1 MVAILDDQI
10 NQLKQTI
17 ADIESQRS
25 ILGDQAVEA
34 SLLPIR
40 KKLADLLAQAE
51 SQSEEPV
58 DVPQRKRKLVTL
70 LYLDVV
76 GSTAMTQDL
85 DPEDTMEILEKA
97 ILRLSAPI
105 EAHGGHV
112 TRYTGDGFKA
122 IFGDPIA
129 REDDPEQAI
138 RAGLEILDVSKEVA
152 QEIENEW
159 DIEDFQVRIGI
170 DTGLAAIGGQ
180 TEAEDTIKGR
190 VVNLAVRIESAAPP
204 GGMLISHNTYRHVRG
219 VFTVEPQE
227 PILAKGFPKPVAVYL
242 VREVKP
248 RAFRVQTRGIEGVET
263 RMVGRHDE
271 LKFLQD
277 ALMTAFEEDEGQVV
291 TVSGEA
297 GVGKSRLLYEFQNW
311 LDLLPSSQAVRFFQG
326 RGSQEAQGSPYSL
339 LRDVF
344 TFRFQILDDDTG
356 EQARGKI
363 ETGFGEKFSTE
374 SDSVMRSHILGQL
387 LGFDYSDSPHMKG
400 VLNDAEQLRNRGLMY
415 LIQYFQDLAQ
425 EMPVVIFLEDIHW
438 GDDSS
443 LDVVNRIGEYTPQYP
458 ILFVCAARPILFER
472 RPYWGEGQ
480 TYHTRIELRPL
491 SKRESRQLVAEIL
504 KLADDIPA
512 ELRELIVGGAEGN
525 PFYTEELIK
534 MLIEDGVIIS
544 DDDTWQVDLTRLEEV
559 DVPSTLAGVLQA
571 RLDSLPPKERTV
583 LQQASVVGRLF
594 WDRIVAYI
602 QTEGGN
608 GGEPALIPQSLTS
621 LRNRELVFRHEES
634 AFVGSTEYL
643 FKHDVLREVTYN
655 SVIKRLR
662 KTYHG
667 LVADWLIDNS
677 GDRLG
682 EYSGLIAEHLLL
694 AGRSDKAGQYF
705 AQAGKLALASFAN
718 TEAEGY
724 FRQALDL
731 NTEVTHRADL
741 TFASAKSQHFQGRS
755 RYEESQQY
763 YRQAI
768 GLYEQLGN
776 EERLAEVYYH
786 FSWLLWD
793 VDHLEAW
800 DICQEAL
807 EKLESAPDSISYA
820 RLIGE
825 AGRTAFFRNVSD
837 QVLPLC
843 HRAQEMA
850 EQLGDLEVS
859 SDAGITLALNN
870 DDPNESIRSLRDII
884 EVTEASGLLRTASR
898 AHTGLA
904 AQLGTFYVDFESAYQ
919 HYFRAAEISKQ
930 FGDVQ
935 RIMFNFYEC
944 ISYYIRIGKLKDVEK
959 LISDFF
965 EASNVPQQEIEVA
978 RKSAQRKLLDA
989 RGEWAKY
996 LDLYRPIVDRVRQ
1009 GGSLQAI
1016 AWSNYFLASSI
1027 LEMNRFESL
1036 DDLSEAEDLLKE
1048 IIEIGWIDMRA
1059 YFTLVIVSARQKK
1072 FRAAHEYLLEAEKHV
1087 EKDHQGVKVSRTHAR
1102 YELAYAEQSWDVS
1115 VKESE
1120 TSVEIMK
1127 SCKYRYA
1134 WSRKLIDLGDALV
1147 GRNNPGDLGRAR
1159 ETYQQSLDMFTEMG
1173 APGYVKVL
1181 EERLGEM

>member
-1 MVAILDDQI
+1 MTAELNEQI
-10 NQLKQTI
+10 NQLKQAI
-17 ADIESQRS
+17 SELEAQRG
-25 ILGDQAVEA
+25 ILGDAAVDAALVPSRQKLSKLE
-34 SLLPIR
+34 SLVEPSVEKPEELPTR
-40 KKLADLLAQAE
+40 Q
-51 SQSEEPV
+51 
-58 DVPQRKRKLVTL
+58 RKLVTL
-70 LYLDVV
+70 LYMDVV
-76 GSTAMTQDL
+76 GSTAMTQHL
-85 DPEDTMEILEKA
+85 DPEDNLEMMEKA
-97 ILRLSAPI
+97 LLRLIEPI
-105 EAHGGHV
+105 QEHGGHV

-122 IFGDPIA
+122 VFGDPIA
-129 REDDPEQAI
+129 KEDDPEQAI
-138 RAGLEILDVSKEVA
+138 RAGLEILDVSKELA
-152 QEIENEW
+152 QEIEKDW
-159 DIEDFQVRIGI
+159 GIEDFQIRIGI
-170 DTGLAAIGGQ
+170 DTGLAALGGQ
-180 TEAEDTIKGR
+180 TEAEDTVKGR

-204 GGMLISHNTYRHVRG
+204 GGLLISHNTYRHVRG
-219 VFTVEPQE
+219 VFNVEPQE
-227 PILAKGFPKPVAVYL
+227 PITAKGFPEPIPVYL
-242 VREVKP
+242 VKEIKP
-248 RAFRVQTRGIEGVET
+248 RAFRVQTRGVEGVET
-263 RMVGRHDE
+263 RMVGRETE
-271 LKFLQD
+271 LKLLQD
-277 ALMTAFEEDEGQVV
+277 ALLTATEEGEGQVV
-291 TVSGEA
+291 TISGEA

-311 LDLLPSSQAVRFFQG
+311 MDFDSSPDAWFFQG
-326 RGSQEAQGSPYSL
+326 RGRQDTQGLPYSL
-339 LRDVF
+339 LRDLLA
-344 TFRFQILDDDTG
+344 FRFQILDDDSG
-356 EQARGKI
+356 EQARKKI
-363 ETGFGEKFSTE
+363 ERGFGDVFGDDDEGN
-374 SDSVMRSHILGQL
+374 MRAHILGQL
-387 LGFDYSDSPHMKG
+387 LGYDFSTNPHLKG
-400 VLNDAEQLRNRGLMY
+400 VLNDPEQLRNRGLMY
-415 LIQYFQDLAQ
+415 LIQYFQDLSQ

-443 LDVVNRIGEYTPQYP
+443 LDVVSRIGEDTPRHP
-458 ILFVCAARPILFER
+458 LFLICAARPILFER

-480 TYHTRIELRPL
+480 PYHTRLELRPL

-504 KLADDIPA
+504 KFAVDIPT
-512 ELRELIVGGAEGN
+512 ELRELIVKGAEGN

-534 MLIEDGVIIS
+534 MLIEDSVVVP
-544 DDDTWQVDLTRLEEV
+544 DEETWQIDLTRLEEI

-571 RLDSLPPKERTV
+571 RLDSLPPQERTV

-594 WDRIVAYI
+594 WDRIVTYI
-602 QTEGGN
+602 QAEGSN
-608 GGEPALIPQSLTS
+608 RDDPLLITQTLTS
-621 LRNRELVFRHEES
+621 LRNRELVYRHEES
-634 AFVGSTEYL
+634 VFVGAKEYL
-643 FKHDVLREVTYN
+643 FKHDVLREVTYE
-655 SVIKRLR
+655 SVLKRLR

-793 VDHLEAW
+793 VDHLKAW

-843 HRAQEMA
+843 RRAQEMA

-935 RIMFNFYEC
+935 RIMFTFYEC
-944 ISYYIRIGKLKDVEK
+944 ISYYIHIGKLKDVEK

-965 EASNVPQQEIEVA
+965 EASNVPQQEIEDA
-978 RKSAQRKLLDA
+978 RKIAQRKLLFA

-1048 IIEIGWIDMRA
+1048 IIEIGWKDMRA
-1059 YFTLVIVSARQKK
+1059 YFTLVIASARQKK

-1087 EKDHQGVKVSRTHAR
+1087 EKDHQGVKESRTHAR
-1102 YELAYAEQSWDVS
+1102 YELAYAEQSWDVA

-1159 ETYQQSLDMFTEMG
+1159 ETYQQSLDKFTEMG
-1173 APGYVKVL
+1173 APGYIKVL
-1181 EERLGEM
+1181 EERLGEL